1 MASEVP
7 IFRFNF
13 SEEFNRELGYFSK
26 LHKHEDRTEFKENW
40 EEWVNDNN
48 SLINEERKRLINL
61 GYDGNI
67 EDKMYKS
74 VRYYFRKKTNNREPV
89 QRCPRVVVSK
99 ELLREIDN
107 HIKNNHFNE
116 NYTPQIAYEDF
127 CNYQSDLINIEMQRL
142 KMDDEIM
149 HNKIKKTYKN
159 KFYVIIRQKKDQENQ
174 EKNKDQEDNE
184 NQETQETQED
194 EINDK

>member
-1 MASEVP
+1 
-7 IFRFNF
+7 
-13 SEEFNRELGYFSK
+13 
-26 LHKHEDRTEFKENW
+26 
-40 EEWVNDNN
+40 
-48 SLINEERKRLINL
+48 
-61 GYDGNI
+61 
-67 EDKMYKS
+67 
-74 VRYYFRKKTNNREPV
+74 V

-142 KMDDEIM
+142 NMDDEIM

-159 KFYVIIRQKKDQENQ
+159 RFYVIIRQNKEIQKK
-174 EKNKDQEDNE
+174 DNE
-184 NQETQETQED
+184 NQEDNKDNKDNETQED